1 MLVGDRLG
9 TGLPSLRARLRHR
22 LDPLR
27 DKLSGQG
34 GQRYR
39 SKRLS
44 DVVADIGAVLLDGV
58 GVNAGEVLDV
68 VVQSSLDGQ
77 RGKGRID
84 LECRESVLRTE
95 LRGEVAEP

>member
-1 MLVGDRLG
+1 LVIVLALG
-9 TGLPSLRARLRHR
+9 FHPFAPGFAIALIHCATCSRARAASGI
-22 LDPLR
+22 DP
-27 DKLSGQG
+27 
-34 GQRYR
+34 
-39 SKRLS
+39 RLS
-44 DVVADIGAVLLDGV
+44 DVVADIGAGLLDGV